1 MAKRTGKNCSP
12 VTSSNVF
19 IIKVPADAKTI
30 IVVSPKIDKPYIKCE
45 KAAESDVTT
54 EKNIKELKADELISN
69 IIFNTDSDDGENDFV
84 FGR

>member
-12 VTSSNVF
+12 VTSGNVF

-45 KAAESDVTT
+45 KAIDSDSTAVQ
-54 EKNIKELKADELISN
+54 NNRVSMADELITTIS
-69 IIFNTDSDDGENDFV
+69 TDSDGGEDEFI